1 MILLEGNERK
11 LILYLLEKKYIDS
24 KSRISKELG
33 LHKFTVS
40 NILKKFEKYGIIN
53 NNTIDK
59 SKIKIE
65 RNNEYLIENIQF
77 LILGMILAI
86 IVCLVYLNISILLGA
101 LLVYIPQTFWVIRNY
116 LFNKDMWKIYIIS
129 QEMEQKMDNK
139 SLNISN

>member
-33 LHKFTVS
+33 MHKFTVS

-86 IVCLVYLNISILLGA
+86 IVCLVYFNVSILLGA

-129 QEMEQKMDNK
+129 QETEQKMDNK

>member
-33 LHKFTVS
+33 MHKFTVS

-86 IVCLVYLNISILLGA
+86 IVCLVYFNISILLGA

-129 QEMEQKMDNK
+129 QETEQKMDNK

>member
-129 QEMEQKMDNK
+129 QEIEQKMDNK